1 MDHFYVTL
9 PSVSSGYYFPANTI
23 ADFRTKLATPL
34 QLEHDKWE
42 VGLVEISYPK
52 WYKKRYLHNTLRL
65 GTEDIIFPVKHY
77 ESVFYL
83 LTNIPQF
90 FEPSASENF
99 IRIYSN
105 YINKYEG
112 QSNDLFKSCR
122 GENSIMVKGYLVSY
136 FPSRAYDSI
145 DDLAETI
152 MNPPNCRSSTVNH
165 PIKDNINFCSPG
177 TRIRLHR
184 YYQTKF
190 SWRFLCATTN
200 FPALPIGHGL
210 P

>member
-1 MDHFYVTL
+1 M
-9 PSVSSGYYFPANTI
+9 
-23 ADFRTKLATPL
+23 
-34 QLEHDKWE
+34 
-42 VGLVEISYPK
+42 
-52 WYKKRYLHNTLRL
+52 HNTLRL
-65 GTEDIIFPVKHY
+65 GSEDIFSLKHY
-77 ESVFYL
+77 ESVFDPL
-83 LTNIPQF
+83 SNIPQF
-90 FEPSASENF
+90 FEPSANENF
-99 IRIYSN
+99 IRIFYNFINN
-105 YINKYEG
+105 YNG
-112 QSNDLFKSCR
+112 QINDLYKSCR
-122 GENSIMVKGYLVSY
+122 GENSIMFKENLVPY

-145 DDLAETI
+145 DHLAETI

-200 FPALPIGHGL
+200 FPALPIGQGL